1 MPTYKTGDEASL
13 GELVRALKTEGRNL
27 VKAEIALIRTK
38 TTLRIRGAAIAAG
51 LLAAAGLF
59 GLIFYI
65 SALIALGIW
74 LTHLFD
80 SGALGALVVAILNVL
95 IAGVLFMIA
104 RNKLERSSKHADAT
118 ADDMVEVVR

>member
-13 GELVRALKTEGRNL
+13 GELVQALKTEGRNL
-27 VKAEIALIRTK
+27 VKAEIALVKAK
-38 TTLRIRGAAIAAG
+38 TTLRVRGVAIAAG
-51 LLAAAGLF
+51 LLMAAGLF

-74 LTHLFD
+74 LTDLFD
-80 SGALGALVVAILNVL
+80 SGALGALVVAILNIL
-95 IAGVLFMIA
+95 IAGALFMIA
-104 RNKLERSSKHADAT
+104 RSKIERSSKHADAT